1 MDLHIDDLNL
11 SYHTKNTL
19 HELGFTMVSD
29 LEGHDYI
36 SLIQKFPL
44 KRHCVYSIIQE
55 LNDAGYLLPP
65 DNAVSIYDVPMS
77 QRLLHILE
85 RNYFLYLSQLSL
97 CSKEE
102 LAGLRNLGE
111 QTMIELDKICQV
123 HHIELR
129 SVQSIKVNLAQYH
142 LPFTSRHY
150 EALYK
155 YNIASID
162 DFNKITT
169 HDLHII
175 CQEYYYDTMKAYYI
189 LKDNG
194 VVFQAWEDQYL
205 FELLSEKIA
214 QKISR
219 KYRIDTIVELR
230 SCSEEYIESMPSTIL
245 PSVKAVLEEIDNQR
259 EQA

>member
-1 MDLHIDDLNL
+1 MDLHIDDLKL
-11 SYHTKNTL
+11 SYPTKNTL
-19 HELGFTMVSD
+19 HELDFTMVSD

-36 SLIQKFPL
+36 SLIQKFPTQ
-44 KRHCVYSIIQE
+44 RHHVYSIIQE

-77 QRLLHILE
+77 KRLFHILE

-97 CSKEE
+97 YSKEE
-102 LAGLRNLGE
+102 LACLRNFGA
-111 QTMIELDKICQV
+111 QTMIELEEICQA

-129 SVQSIKVNLAQYH
+129 SVHSIKENLTPYH
-142 LPFTSRHY
+142 LLFTSRHY

-175 CQEYYYDTMKAYYI
+175 CQQYYYTMKVYYV

-194 VVFQAWEDQYL
+194 VVFQTWEDRYL
-205 FELLSEKIA
+205 FELLSGEIA
-214 QKISR
+214 QKLSR
-219 KYRIDTIVELR
+219 KYRIDTISKLR
-230 SCSEEYIESMPSTIL
+230 FCSEEYIESMPSAIL
-245 PSVKAVLEEIDNQR
+245 PSVKAVLAE
-259 EQA
+259 

>member
-1 MDLHIDDLNL
+1 MDLHIDELKL
-11 SYHTKNTL
+11 SYHAKNTL

-29 LEGHDYI
+29 LKGHDYV

-55 LNDAGYLLPP
+55 LNGAGYLLSP

-77 QRLLHILE
+77 KRLFHILE

-102 LAGLRNLGE
+102 LAGLRNLGA
-111 QTMIELDKICQV
+111 QTMIELEEICQA
-123 HHIELR
+123 HHIELH
-129 SVQSIKVNLAQYH
+129 SVHSIKENLAQYH

-175 CQEYYYDTMKAYYI
+175 CQQYYYDTMKAYYI
-189 LKDNG
+189 LRIM
-194 VVFQAWEDQYL
+194 
-205 FELLSEKIA
+205 ELSFRHG
-214 QKISR
+214 KISICLNFYQE
-219 KYRIDTIVELR
+219 KLLR
-230 SCSEEYIESMPSTIL
+230 Y
-245 PSVKAVLEEIDNQR
+245 
-259 EQA
+259 

>member
-1 MDLHIDDLNL
+1 MDLHLDDLKF
-11 SYHTKNTL
+11 SDQTKNTL

-36 SLIQKFPL
+36 SLMQKFPL
-44 KRHCVYSIIQE
+44 KRHRVSSIIQE

-77 QRLLHILE
+77 KRLFNVLE
-85 RNYFLYLSQLSL
+85 RNYILYLAQLSL
-97 CSKEE
+97 YSKEE
-102 LAGLRNLGE
+102 LACLRNLGE
-111 QTMIELDKICQV
+111 QTMIELEEICQA
-123 HHIELR
+123 HHIELH
-129 SVQSIKVNLAQYH
+129 SVQIIKENLSQYH

-150 EALYK
+150 EVLYK

-175 CQEYYYDTMKAYYI
+175 CLQYYYDTMKAYYI

-205 FELLSEKIA
+205 FELLSGKIA

-219 KYRIDTIVELR
+219 KYHIDTIAELR
-230 SCSEEYIESMPSTIL
+230 SCSEEYIESMPSAIL
-245 PSVKAVLEEIDNQR
+245 PSVKAVLDEIDNQR

>member
-1 MDLHIDDLNL
+1 MDLHIDDLKF
-11 SYHTKNTL
+11 SDHTKNTL

-36 SLIQKFPL
+36 SLIQKFPTQSH
-44 KRHCVYSIIQE
+44 RVYSIIQE
-55 LNDAGYLLPP
+55 LNDAGYALPP

-77 QRLLHILE
+77 QRLLHIFE
-85 RNYFLYLSQLSL
+85 RNYILYLSQLSL

-102 LAGLRNLGE
+102 LACLRNLGE
-111 QTMIELDKICQV
+111 QTMIELEGICQA
-123 HHIELR
+123 HHIELH
-129 SVQSIKVNLAQYH
+129 SVHSIKENLVQYH

-175 CQEYYYDTMKAYYI
+175 CQQYYYDTMKAYYI

-194 VVFQAWEDQYL
+194 VVFQIWEDQYL
-205 FELLSEKIA
+205 FELLSGKIA
-214 QKISR
+214 RKISR
-219 KYRIDTIVELR
+219 KYRIDTIAELR
-230 SCSEEYIESMPSTIL
+230 SCSEEYIESMPSAIL
-245 PSVKAVLEEIDNQR
+245 PSIKTVLAEFS
-259 EQA
+259 

>member
-1 MDLHIDDLNL
+1 MDLQIDDLKL
-11 SYHTKNTL
+11 SYSTKNTL

-29 LEGHDYI
+29 LDGHDYI
-36 SLIQKFPL
+36 SLIQKFPIQ
-44 KRHCVYSIIQE
+44 RHRIYSIIRE

-77 QRLLHILE
+77 KRLFHILE

-97 CSKEE
+97 YSKEE
-102 LAGLRNLGE
+102 LACLRNLGE
-111 QTMIELDKICQV
+111 QTMIELEKICQE

-129 SVQSIKVNLAQYH
+129 SVHSIKENLAQYH

-175 CQEYYYDTMKAYYI
+175 CQHYYDTMKAYYI

-194 VVFQAWEDQYL
+194 VVFQEWEDQYL
-205 FELLSEKIA
+205 FELLSGKIA

-219 KYRIDTIVELR
+219 KYRIDTISMLQ
-230 SCSEEYIESMPSTIL
+230 SCSEEYIESMPSAIL
-245 PSVKAVLEEIDNQR
+245 PSVKAILTKSSN
-259 EQA
+259 

>member
-1 MDLHIDDLNL
+1 MDLHIDELKL
-11 SYHTKNTL
+11 SYHAKNTL

-29 LEGHDYI
+29 LKGHDYV

-55 LNDAGYLLPP
+55 LNGAGYLLSP

-77 QRLLHILE
+77 KRLFHILE

-102 LAGLRNLGE
+102 LAGLRNLGA
-111 QTMIELDKICQV
+111 QTMIELEEICQA
-123 HHIELR
+123 HHIELH
-129 SVQSIKVNLAQYH
+129 SVHSIKENLAQYH

-175 CQEYYYDTMKAYYI
+175 CQQYYYDTMKAYYI

-194 VVFQAWEDQYL
+194 VVFQAWEDKYL
-205 FELLSEKIA
+205 FELLSGKIA
-214 QKISR
+214 QILSG
-219 KYRIDTIVELR
+219 KYRIDTISKLR
-230 SCSEEYIESMPSTIL
+230 SCSEKNVESMSSAIL
-245 PSVKAVLEEIDNQR
+245 PSVKAVLTDK
-259 EQA
+259 

>member
-1 MDLHIDDLNL
+1 MDLHIDELKL
-11 SYHTKNTL
+11 SYHAKNTL

-77 QRLLHILE
+77 KRLFHILE

-102 LAGLRNLGE
+102 LACLRNLGE
-111 QTMIELDKICQV
+111 QTMIELEEICQA
-123 HHIELR
+123 HHIELH
-129 SVQSIKVNLAQYH
+129 SVHSIKENLAQYH

-150 EALYK
+150 ELLYK
-155 YNIASID
+155 YNIAY
-162 DFNKITT
+162 
-169 HDLHII
+169 LH
-175 CQEYYYDTMKAYYI
+175 Y
-189 LKDNG
+189 
-194 VVFQAWEDQYL
+194 
-205 FELLSEKIA
+205 
-214 QKISR
+214 
-219 KYRIDTIVELR
+219 
-230 SCSEEYIESMPSTIL
+230 
-245 PSVKAVLEEIDNQR
+245 
-259 EQA
+259 

>member
-1 MDLHIDDLNL
+1 MDLHIVDLKL
-11 SYHTKNTL
+11 SDYTKNTL

-36 SLIQKFPL
+36 SLIKKFPL
-44 KRHCVYSIIQE
+44 KRHRIYSIIQE

-77 QRLLHILE
+77 KRLFHILE

-102 LAGLRNLGE
+102 LICLRNLGE
-111 QTMIELDKICQV
+111 QTMIELEKICHA

-129 SVQSIKVNLAQYH
+129 SIHNIKKNLAPYH

-150 EALYK
+150 EVLYK

-169 HDLHII
+169 QDLHII
-175 CQEYYYDTMKAYYI
+175 CQQYYNDTMKAYYT

-194 VVFQAWEDQYL
+194 VVFREWEDQYL
-205 FELLSEKIA
+205 FELLSGKIA
-214 QKISR
+214 QKLSR
-219 KYRIDTIVELR
+219 KYRIETISKLR
-230 SCSEEYIESMPSTIL
+230 SCSEEYIENMPSTLLPCIKAIL
-245 PSVKAVLEEIDNQR
+245 TDNKKL
-259 EQA
+259 

>member
-1 MDLHIDDLNL
+1 MNLHIDDLKL
-11 SYHTKNTL
+11 SSHTKNTL

-29 LEGHDYI
+29 LEGQDYI
-36 SLIQKFPL
+36 SLILIQKFPL
-44 KRHCVYSIIQE
+44 KCHCVYSIIQE

-77 QRLLHILE
+77 KRLLHVLE

-97 CSKEE
+97 CPKEE
-102 LAGLRNLGE
+102 LACLRNLGE
-111 QTMIELDKICQV
+111 QTMIELEELCQAY
-123 HHIELR
+123 HIELH
-129 SVQSIKVNLAQYH
+129 SVQSIKESLAQYH

-150 EALYK
+150 EILYK
-155 YNIASID
+155 YNIASIN

-175 CQEYYYDTMKAYYI
+175 CQQYYYDTMKAYYI

-194 VVFQAWEDQYL
+194 IVFQVWEDQYL
-205 FELLSEKIA
+205 FELLSGKIA

-219 KYRIDTIVELR
+219 KYHIETISKLR
-230 SCSEEYIESMPSTIL
+230 SCSEEYIENMPSAIL
-245 PSVKAVLEEIDNQR
+245 FSVKAMLKKYQK
-259 EQA
+259 

>member
-1 MDLHIDDLNL
+1 MDLHIDDLKL
-11 SYHTKNTL
+11 SYYPKNTL

-29 LEGHDYI
+29 LKGHDYS

-44 KRHCVYSIIQE
+44 KRHRVYSIIKE
-55 LNDAGYLLPP
+55 LNDAGYLLPS

-77 QRLLHILE
+77 KRLLHILE
-85 RNYFLYLSQLSL
+85 RNYILYLSQLSL

-102 LAGLRNLGE
+102 LACLRNLGE
-111 QTMIELDKICQV
+111 QTMIELEEICQT
-123 HHIELR
+123 HQIELR
-129 SVQSIKVNLAQYH
+129 SVQSIKENLAQYH

-150 EALYK
+150 ETLYK

-175 CQEYYYDTMKAYYI
+175 CQQYYNDTMKVYYI

-205 FELLSEKIA
+205 FEFLSRNIA

-219 KYRIDTIVELR
+219 KYRIDTISKDR
-230 SCSEEYIESMPSTIL
+230 K
-245 PSVKAVLEEIDNQR
+245 SVV
-259 EQA
+259 

>member
-1 MDLHIDDLNL
+1 MNLHIDDLKL
-11 SYHTKNTL
+11 SSHTKNTL

-29 LEGHDYI
+29 LEGQDYI

-77 QRLLHILE
+77 KRLLHVLE

-102 LAGLRNLGE
+102 LACLRNLGE
-111 QTMIELDKICQV
+111 QTMIELEELCQAY
-123 HHIELR
+123 HIELH
-129 SVQSIKVNLAQYH
+129 SVQSIKESLAQYH

-150 EALYK
+150 ETLYK
-155 YNIASID
+155 YNIASIN

-175 CQEYYYDTMKAYYI
+175 CQQYYI

-205 FELLSEKIA
+205 FELLSGKIA

-219 KYRIDTIVELR
+219 KYRIDTISKLR
-230 SCSEEYIESMPSTIL
+230 SCSEEYIESMPSAIL
-245 PSVKAVLEEIDNQR
+245 PYIKKILAQYN
-259 EQA
+259 